1 MNALKTREAGCKS
14 EYELTVFF
22 FISLDMY
29 KPLFTLKNKLIM
41 ISITY
46 GRDWSLLVMM
56 NFYIRHNSMRRW
68 NCMRVKNMISKNC
81 ISEKKYLFLTI
92 LRSFRFFENKW
103 KTLFDMI
110 IFLFMVWTLFPCTSS
125 IDTSSTAHTVT
136 ESYIRQNDI
145 NHIRKKITFV
155 FSMIPCRIGID

>member
-110 IFLFMVWTLFPCTSS
+110 IFLFMVWTLFPLY
-125 IDTSSTAHTVT
+125 ILQRYKQYGAYGYRELHTT
-136 ESYIRQNDI
+136 EWYQSYTKEDYFCILYD
-145 NHIRKKITFV
+145 
-155 FSMIPCRIGID
+155 PL

>member
-1 MNALKTREAGCKS
+1 MFIQKNIEHYELVETSKYLQHIKENLYGNSQIVPALYSYMLSLTEVLILLFYFIQQITKTGIEKLEVEFNFNELNALKTREAGCKS

-56 NFYIRHNSMRRW
+56 NFYIRHNSMRR
-68 NCMRVKNMISKNC
+68 
-81 ISEKKYLFLTI
+81 
-92 LRSFRFFENKW
+92 
-103 KTLFDMI
+103 
-110 IFLFMVWTLFPCTSS
+110 
-125 IDTSSTAHTVT
+125 
-136 ESYIRQNDI
+136 
-145 NHIRKKITFV
+145 
-155 FSMIPCRIGID
+155 